1 MLTKRSIKYLFQVF
15 GVYWLSM
22 FFWVALNE
30 LGSYDLIKTSE
41 GKEATSGSEEKKQ
54 GIGNKILNIFK

>member
-1 MLTKRSIKYLFQVF
+1 M
-15 GVYWLSM
+15 SM

-54 GIGNKILNIFK
+54 GLGNKILNIFK